1 MARHGR
7 PALALLQLTLAFAP
21 CAGAQEGNAERLVSF
36 SGFGTAGLAHSNTGG
51 AEFARDILQPQG
63 VVHGWSANVD
73 SRLGLQVNMRATP
86 EIEGVVQV
94 VSSYTYANN
103 YDPELTW
110 AFVSYAPNPEL
121 KLRVG
126 RLGWDVYMLSDSR
139 YVGYSYLWVRPPVD
153 YFGQLQIVHLDGA
166 DALFKR
172 ELGDGIL
179 SFKLYG
185 GQAAQK
191 IPSPPYGEYEVS
203 GPVGGG
209 YVDYQ
214 NGDWQLRV
222 GYTAVRVANESP
234 SLAPLSAAL
243 RATGIPAAEA
253 IAADLSLAGKT
264 LQMVSA
270 GIVYDQGPW
279 QAQLMFNRVYSDTL
293 AFAPKESGYFL
304 LGYRSGLWTPFVT
317 VAGIQSH
324 VSQRATGVPTPN
336 PLDSAV
342 AAALA
347 ASASTQRTVS
357 VGVRYDFMPNLDL
370 KLQLDQV
377 RVFDNAALLWRNP
390 QPGWNGRATI
400 FSIALDFVF

>member
-1 MARHGR
+1 MA
-7 PALALLQLTLAFAP
+7 LAFAP
-21 CAGAQEGNAERLVSF
+21 SAVAQETIAERLFSF
-36 SGFGTAGLAHSNTGG
+36 SGFGTAGLAHNSAGG

-63 VVHGWSANVD
+63 AVNGWSANVD
-73 SRLGLQVNMRATP
+73 SRLGLQVNLRATP

-94 VSSYTYANN
+94 VSSYSYANN

-110 AFVSYAPNPEL
+110 AFASYSPNADL

-185 GQAAQK
+185 GRADQWV
-191 IPSPPYGEYEVS
+191 PSPPYGDYEIS
-203 GPVGGG
+203 GPLGGG

-214 NGDWQLRV
+214 NGNWQLRA
-222 GYTAVRVANESP
+222 GYTAVRIANDAAA
-234 SLAPLSAAL
+234 LGHLSEAL

-264 LQMVSA
+264 LQMISA
-270 GIVYDQGPW
+270 GIVYEQGPW

-304 LGYRSGLWTPFVT
+304 VGYRSGLWTPFFT

-324 VSQRATGVPTPN
+324 VPQRSTGLPTPN

-342 AAALA
+342 TAAFA
-347 ASASTQRTVS
+347 ATASTQRTLS
-357 VGVRYDFMPNLDL
+357 IGVRYDFMPNLDL
-370 KLQLDQV
+370 KVQLDQV

-390 QPGWNGRATI
+390 QPDWNGRATI
-400 FSIALDFVF
+400 FSVALDFVF